1 MRIYDIILNT
11 PIGKKTGELKAKI
24 ENGKLH
30 GTLSLLGRT
39 EEIHGTVDDNGKCSL
54 KGKFVTLLKTIDFTA
69 DGTINWDGI
78 RLNVMGGGTMYDMI
92 GALRHQDEIKELQR
106 KEQSE

>member
-11 PIGKKTGELKAKI
+11 PLGKKTGELKAKI

-54 KGKFVTLLKTIDFTA
+54 KGKFVTLLKTVDFTA

-78 RLNVMGGGTMYDMI
+78 HLNVSGGGTMYDMI
-92 GALRHQDEIKELQR
+92 GVLRHQDEIKEHER
-106 KEQSE
+106 RSRSE